1 MKNLLLILTFS
12 FFTLASEAQDV
23 VSKEEVKTEISNKKS
38 ESNKNTALAQQKKK
52 CSSAQ
57 EKSSCSNKTAKKCQ
71 SKDQKSEGCSK
82 DVSAKKCNS
91 KTAEK
96 KYSSEKI
103 SCSKGDKCC
112 KKTGIELANCD
123 QKRKDAVLLKIVHLI
138 NQNTSLLKARKYSFE
153 LF

>member
-38 ESNKNTALAQQKKK
+38 ESNKKCCSSSTKKK
-52 CSSAQ
+52 RSSAQ
-57 EKSSCSNKTAKKCQ
+57 EKSCSSNKTAKKCQ

-96 KYSSEKI
+96 KCSSEKTI
-103 SCSKGDKCC
+103 CSKGDKCC

-123 QKRKDAVLLKIVHLI
+123 QKKKGCCASKNRAS
-138 NQNTSLLKARKYSFE
+138 N
-153 LF
+153 